1 MIDQITRIS
10 LDLETS
16 GLEIGKHVPL
26 SIGAVKL
33 DVPRD
38 TVNGNNSF
46 YVQLEWDSVNV
57 DPKALKINR
66 LNIAN
71 PPGRCESLIANSLP
85 VEEGLHAFTAW
96 LNATPS
102 WLDKTKIVVIGKNV
116 GSFDLP
122 MLKSIWS
129 GPSFV
134 RDWPFHYRSID
145 LNTLFFTLAD
155 IEGIAFNEVQSRV
168 SEIAWRKQINL
179 FESNGPSK
187 HHALADAWWN
197 VFAREECIK
206 WLSRIEVSV

>member
-1 MIDQITRIS
+1 MADKITRIS

-38 TVNGNNSF
+38 VIDDRNSF
-46 YVQLEWDSVNV
+46 YVQLEWDSVTV
-57 DPKALKINR
+57 DPAALKVNKLDIV
-66 LNIAN
+66 N
-71 PPGRCESLIANSLP
+71 PPGSAGSFHNRSLP

-96 LNATPS
+96 LNATP
-102 WLDKTKIVVIGKNV
+102 WLDRTKIVAIGKNV

-134 RDWPFHYRSID
+134 RNWPFHYRSVD

-155 IEGIAFNEVQSRV
+155 IKGITFNEVQSRI
-168 SEIAWRKQINL
+168 SEIAWKKQINL
-179 FESNGPSK
+179 FGSNYPAK

-197 VFAREECIK
+197 VYAREECIR
-206 WLSRIEVSV
+206 WLFRCGVKI